1 MYPSVLAAL
10 LKIAKTWKQGKCPST
25 DEWIRKMW
33 YTYTMKF
40 YSAIKKIKTMPFA
53 AKWMQLEIIILR
65 EVSQKNEYYM

>member
-10 LKIAKTWKQGKCPST
+10 LKIAKTWKQPKCPST

-33 YTYTMKF
+33 HTYTMKL

-53 AKWMQLEIIILR
+53 AKWMQVEIIILR
-65 EVSQKNEYYM
+65 EVSQKNKYYM